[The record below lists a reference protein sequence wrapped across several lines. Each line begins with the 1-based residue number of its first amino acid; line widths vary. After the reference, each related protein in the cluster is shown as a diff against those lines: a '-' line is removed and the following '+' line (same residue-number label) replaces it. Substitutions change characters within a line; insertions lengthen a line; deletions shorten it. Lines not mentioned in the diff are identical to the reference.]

1 MKKAKRMQAGGVATP
16 PDRAAKMASR
26 VQKKY
31 GKISARNPGYK
42 PTLPSPVDT
51 KEELKSYRQGLR
63 GFKDTARDAMRDE
76 KIKKR
81 VISKYDRM
89 SSRFPGY
96 KPTLASPVD
105 TRDELKSFRM
115 GLRDY
120 RKANPGVKPVK
131 PMRPGAI
138 APPVVPVIP
147 PNQPA
152 MRGGGLARKGVG
164 IALAKGGI
172 VKAPARSYK
181 DMRAGAGSGVGRI
194 QKTKIAGR
202 GR

>member
-1 MKKAKRMQAGGVATP
+1 MKKAKRMQAGGVAIP

-63 GFKDTARDAMRDE
+63 GFKNTARDAMRDE

-105 TRDELKSFRM
+105 TRDELDSFRM

-131 PMRPGAI
+131 PMRPGTI

-164 IALAKGGI
+164 VALAKGGI